1 VLTGSLVA
9 KGDYKSW
16 RDAGHLKVKERKRDA
31 DVWVEGRFIMYAPT
45 FHPSPEVKEWGGVRW
60 DGKNQAWRIPRIT
73 RNAKKIVEFDP
84 DARLTRDVKRLLDD
98 SIWDVPAAQVP
109 QRLVEVEIH
118 PRFNDLYEYQMQA
131 LFALI
136 SRPYHGKMLIL
147 SPGLGKT
154 PTSIVA
160 ADVLSTSKNNPSPK
174 YCVVAPL
181 SLTWNWVREIEAWS
195 STPDVIRVHGKQGVG
210 EATWTVTNP
219 ESLFERARATEG
231 APLRATGHLDPLF
244 DIDWDLVILDESI
257 LYKNRKSKRSSIVKT
272 LSRASKQVWE
282 LSGAP
287 ITHDNSDLWQQMN
300 IAEPDYFPAFWKFAN
315 EFCVVERT
323 PWSQGEIVGSRHG
336 ISLRAEYPELLF
348 VRNQEE
354 VFNDLPSVIFQDL
367 ELPLTRRQKKAHDD
381 IMDQWFHELEY
392 NADSRIDVT
401 AVIAQLTRLQQ
412 VTSNLKNL
420 ETTGKHWPD
429 ESTKADAVEQLIE
442 TQAIEGPTL
451 IWVWHRPGAH
461 ALFDR
466 LKRAADGKTA
476 EKTQHPLYGKRVE
489 MVLGGNKNAD
499 KIIEAYKNGE
509 VEILI
514 MSIGVGKYGHTLAN
528 TRTIIYF
535 DRTWD
540 SDAIFQSLHR
550 YAGAR
555 GRLAG
560 YEHNPVC
567 IIMRCRGTVDD
578 FVEMNLAGK
587 LPDMANITGAD
598 LLKILRSLGANY
610 IEDLEDAA

>member
-1 VLTGSLVA
+1 VA
-9 KGDYKSW
+9 KGDYKTW
-16 RDAGHLKVKERKRDA
+16 RDAGHLKVKERVREADA
-31 DVWVEGRFIMYAPT
+31 WVEGRWIMYAPT
-45 FHPSPEVKEWGGVRW
+45 FHPSHDVKEWGGVRW
-60 DGKNQAWRIPRIT
+60 DGKHQAWRVPRIT
-73 RNAKKIVEFDP
+73 RNAKKIMEFDP
-84 DARLTRDVKRLLDD
+84 DAKLTPDVKRLAKGDLWVMDPLNVPQVLDD
-98 SIWDVPAAQVP
+98 ITQ
-109 QRLVEVEIH
+109 H
-118 PRFNDLYEYQMQA
+118 PRWKDLYDYQVQSLHA
-131 LFALI
+131 LVT
-136 SRPYHGKMLIL
+136 RPYHAKMLIL

-160 ADVLSTSKNNPSPK
+160 ADVRAISKNKASPK
-174 YCVVAPL
+174 FLVVAPL

-195 STPDVIRVHGKQGVG
+195 MHKDVIRVHGKQGIA

-219 ESLFERARATEG
+219 ESLFERKRATPDG
-231 APLRATGHLDPLF
+231 PLRATGQLDPLF
-244 DIDWDLVILDESI
+244 DIDWDTLILDESI
-257 LYKNRKSKRSSIVKT
+257 LYKNRKSKRSGIVKT
-272 LSRASKQVWE
+272 LARASDQVWE

-287 ITHDNSDLWQQMN
+287 ITHDNSDLWQQLN
-300 IAEPDYFPAFWKFAN
+300 IGEPDYFPAFWKFTN
-315 EFCVVERT
+315 EFCIVERT

-336 ISLRAEYPELLF
+336 VSLRTEYPELLF

-381 IMDQWFHELEY
+381 IMSQWFHELEY
-392 NADSRIDVT
+392 NADSRVDVT

-429 ESTKADAVEQLIE
+429 ESTKADAVEQLLE
-442 TQAIEGPTL
+442 TQAVEGPVL

-461 ALFDR
+461 ALNDR
-466 LKRAADGKTA
+466 LQRAVQGKTQ
-476 EKTQHPLYGKRVE
+476 EKKQHPLYGKRVE

-499 KIIEAYKNGE
+499 KIIESYKDGE
-509 VEILI
+509 VDVLI

-528 TRTIIYF
+528 THTVIYY

-567 IIMRCRGTVDD
+567 IILRCRGTVDD

-598 LLKILRSLGANY
+598 LLKILRSLGANH
-610 IEDLEDAA
+610 IESLEEDA